1 MNSYRDFW
9 LDNRH
14 MGYFLSQ
21 FLRNKDNFNKL
32 NNNEINYKKYIK
44 IIYTKANKLPM
55 RKRRASNLN
64 QKTWMV

>member
-1 MNSYRDFW
+1 
-9 LDNRH
+9 